1 MIDEIVKMLDKARKV
16 ECTGNERLD
25 REKAIDIFLNDVAN
39 IYDFHA
45 WSDDAE
51 KNKLILNDVDP
62 NNPGKTGGYIDLSV
76 SPSGKER
83 PRLLGFEVK
92 KRG

>member
-45 WSDDAE
+45 CME
-51 KNKLILNDVDP
+51 
-62 NNPGKTGGYIDLSV
+62 
-76 SPSGKER
+76 
-83 PRLLGFEVK
+83 
-92 KRG
+92 